1 MNVPLEGLLPTT
13 PVLTIE
19 EAAGVLRI
27 SRTLAYE
34 LANQYRKSGGT
45 SGLPCTRIAGCL
57 RVPRWAL
64 LSGQSSTGSVS
75 DSIRPIRRSAN
86 SVGNPIKY
94 DENLTGNTAAS
105 AGSRPKSST
114 SKPNANGSRPNA
126 PTLRWS

>member
-1 MNVPLEGLLPTT
+1 MNVPPEGLLPTA

-34 LANQYRKSGGT
+34 LANHYRTSGGT

-64 LSGQSSTGSVS
+64 LKL
-75 DSIRPIRRSAN
+75 A
-86 SVGNPIKY
+86 
-94 DENLTGNTAAS
+94 LTGQVERLADVDVWDVIKAHVGPDAS
-105 AGSRPKSST
+105 YGD
-114 SKPNANGSRPNA
+114 
-126 PTLRWS
+126 

>member
-1 MNVPLEGLLPTT
+1 VVNGDVPVSRSAGMNVPPEGLLPTT

-34 LANQYRKSGGT
+34 LATQYRKSGGT

-64 LSGQSSTGSVS
+64 LKL
-75 DSIRPIRRSAN
+75 A
-86 SVGNPIKY
+86 
-94 DENLTGNTAAS
+94 LTGQVEPLTDADVWDVIKS
-105 AGSRPKSST
+105 HVGSE
-114 SKPNANGSRPNA
+114 ADHGA
-126 PTLRWS
+126 